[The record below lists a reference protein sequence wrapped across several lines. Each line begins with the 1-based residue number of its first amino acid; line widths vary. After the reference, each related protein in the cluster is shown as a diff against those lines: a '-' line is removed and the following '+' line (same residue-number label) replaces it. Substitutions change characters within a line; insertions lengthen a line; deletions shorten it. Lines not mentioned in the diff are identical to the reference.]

1 MVIGAYATTNGAF
14 RSLLVGVYRGD
25 HFVYVGRVGTGYGA
39 KVVDQILPQL
49 EKLKTSKSPFTGI
62 GAPKQSAD
70 IIWLKPEL
78 VAEIEFAGW
87 TADGQVRQ
95 AWFKG
100 LRKDKPAK
108 EVEAEKPAEPDK
120 VGTPE
125 PNDAPKSAPSPR
137 EKPSRLR
144 KGAKVDV
151 MGVVISSPDKE
162 LWPDALDGEPVTK
175 VDLAQYYEA
184 VGPWLID
191 HIKGRPCSIIRTPD
205 GIGGE
210 QFFQRHAMRGTSNL
224 IEQVKVSGDKQP
236 YLQIDRIEGLAAVAQ
251 IGGTELHPWNCEPS
265 QPDVPGRLVFDLDP
279 GPDVDSDTVIEGAR
293 EIRDRLEELGLISFC
308 KTTGGKGLHVVTPL
322 SVPKGRKLNWDQ
334 GKAFARDVCQAMARD
349 NPELYLIKM
358 SKAQRNGRIF
368 LDYLRNDKTSTA
380 VAPFSPRARPGAT
393 VSMPLNWSQVKKGL
407 NPKRFTIRTVP
418 VILKDNTAWQDYC
431 DGQRSLEQAIK
442 RLEKAFN
449 RAA

>member
-1 MVIGAYATTNGAF
+1 M
-14 RSLLVGVYRGD
+14 
-25 HFVYVGRVGTGYGA
+25 
-39 KVVDQILPQL
+39 
-49 EKLKTSKSPFTGI
+49 
-62 GAPKQSAD
+62 
-70 IIWLKPEL
+70 KPEL

-358 SKAQRNGRIF
+358 SKAR
-368 LDYLRNDKTSTA
+368 TA
-380 VAPFSPRARPGAT
+380 AYSWITFATTKPRR
-393 VSMPLNWSQVKKGL
+393 
-407 NPKRFTIRTVP
+407 
-418 VILKDNTAWQDYC
+418 
-431 DGQRSLEQAIK
+431 RSLLF
-442 RLEKAFN
+442 RLVLD
-449 RAA
+449 RAQPFRCRLIGAK